1 MEQQLHGAAA
11 AASRRSSG
19 ASERRV
25 EGQCVIKESGYSTS
39 RRSASRRAAE
49 RDGGLRAT
57 LARAQT
63 LSWGGQTHVW
73 KFGNRGQLLFSSAHK
88 MVLMSTNALTSRGFY
103 ILSLRLYPCALV
115 SAGSEIRPPRCASP
129 VAKRWAIMGHCD
141 NDTPG
146 TRYAHAATINAIQL
160 KSSAVG
166 SDHAVHRD
174 PGQPHWHS
182 RGAPAPTKAPDALQY
197 VRRINAIPPMF
208 GRLKAIQTR
217 IKSLKSCT
225 AGGPVMCAGRHV
237 AACQ

>member
-1 MEQQLHGAAA
+1 MRHQGERLQHLEAQRFAE
-11 AASRRSSG
+11 SSG
-19 ASERRV
+19 ARRRPTRHASPSPNSFVGGANARV
-25 EGQCVIKESGYSTS
+25 EVWQSWPIAFFFSTQN
-39 RRSASRRAAE
+39 
-49 RDGGLRAT
+49 G
-57 LARAQT
+57 
-63 LSWGGQTHVW
+63 
-73 KFGNRGQLLFSSAHK
+73 
-88 MVLMSTNALTSRGFY
+88 VLMSTNALTSRGFY